1 MILTDT
7 KLLNTMFLTPGAR
20 KRQQALLQMSNQRM
34 TRQLDADGKKRQ
46 TLNSRNKTLHQ
57 ELLLNKKSKLNNHL
71 SSKRNFE
78 ENNDDEEGDNNG
90 SDSKQVDKEN
100 TVSETSNSNINS
112 QDEEKNSAGHIGLLA
127 PNPYHV
133 VSSITSN
140 QKLIQ
145 PTQIL
150 GEGHLSILHA
160 YVRDNLFKNIKI
172 LAPNHLETTGDIM
185 QECLQLLKYSEAKN
199 GNLTAFTNACR
210 AEIRKTMCS
219 RRGYVKRQTQI
230 TLNRKFCSIFIAW
243 YYYFS
248 NNILIHNRNDFT

>member
-1 MILTDT
+1 LTDT
-7 KLLNTMFLTPGAR
+7 NKLLNTMYLTPSAR

-34 TRQLDADGKKRQ
+34 TRQFDADGKKRQ

-57 ELLLNKKSKLNNHL
+57 ELLQNEKSKLNNHH

-78 ENNDDEEGDNNG
+78 EKNDEEECSNNPF
-90 SDSKQVDKEN
+90 DLNQVDKEN
-100 TVSETSNSNINS
+100 TVSDINKKDEENNNTGRIGYLSPDREHVLSSNI
-112 QDEEKNSAGHIGLLA
+112 
-127 PNPYHV
+127 
-133 VSSITSN
+133 SN
-140 QKLIQ
+140 QQIFQ

-185 QECLQLLKYSEAKN
+185 RECLQLLKYSEAKN

-219 RRGYVKRQTQI
+219 RRGYVKRQTQM
-230 TLNRKFCSIFIAW
+230 TLERKFLA
-243 YYYFS
+243 
-248 NNILIHNRNDFT
+248 H